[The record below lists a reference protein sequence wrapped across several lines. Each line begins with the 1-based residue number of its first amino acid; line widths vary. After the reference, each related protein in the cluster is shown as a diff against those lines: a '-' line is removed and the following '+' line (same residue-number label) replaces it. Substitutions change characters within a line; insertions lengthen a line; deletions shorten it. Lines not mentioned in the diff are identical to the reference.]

1 MVPRPTHLLT
11 IRLLLIVLAM
21 ECCKRIGNATAL
33 FAVIASMAACE
44 TNRPDGTTMPVIWEP
59 AIGLNESLP
68 QGVRIYTGHNEELPL
83 QAWYVRIDE
92 PAPHI
97 STRVVISDDVED
109 NRETVSS
116 FAHDLGACVVVNG
129 GYFRMDRT
137 PASHV
142 GLVVTGGAL
151 VWPATRS
158 VVRDSVSYETTRAAI
173 GFTELGDV
181 QIAWASTRNDTVYA
195 WPDPPPHSPGKP
207 ARPLDYDHAQT
218 WDIVYALAA
227 GPALVVDGRVQVT
240 SDQEVFFGTSI
251 PEVHPRTAAGRTSN
265 GTLIVM
271 VVDGRQSVSRGVSL
285 QELAAMMRDVG
296 AVDALNLD
304 GGGSSTL
311 VVNGVLLN
319 RPTGGV
325 FQREVMS
332 ALATFCE

>member
-1 MVPRPTHLLT
+1 
-11 IRLLLIVLAM
+11 
-21 ECCKRIGNATAL
+21 
-33 FAVIASMAACE
+33 
-44 TNRPDGTTMPVIWEP
+44 
-59 AIGLNESLP
+59 
-68 QGVRIYTGHNEELPL
+68 VRIYTGHNEELPL
-83 QAWYVRIDE
+83 RAWYVRIDE

-97 STRVVISDDVED
+97 STRVVLSDDPED

-129 GYFRMDRT
+129 GYFRMDLT

-142 GLVVTGGAL
+142 GLVVTGGSV

-158 VVRDSVSYETTRAAI
+158 VVRDSISYETTRAAI
-173 GFTELGDV
+173 GFMDGGDIQV
-181 QIAWASTRNDTVYA
+181 AWATTRNDTVYS
-195 WPDPPPHSPGKP
+195 WPDPPAHSPGKP
-207 ARPLDYDHAQT
+207 AQPLDYDDARV
-218 WDIVYALAA
+218 WDVLYALAA
-227 GPALVVDGRVQVT
+227 GPALVVDGRVQVST
-240 SDQEVFFGTSI
+240 HQEVFFGTSI
-251 PEVHPRTAAGRTSN
+251 PEVHPRTAAGRT
-265 GTLIVM
+265 GDGELIVM
-271 VVDGRQSVSRGVSL
+271 VVDGRQAVSRGVSL